1 MKEKHSPLTCGS
13 EMAGFKNFFK
23 LLINKINNVVRL
35 NQFSENRTVNVRV
48 KKTIPLAI
56 RFSPNRS
63 PSPSTV
69 SEVNKY
75 VIDKSMSIMIV
86 CRRLKTNVYRYIVRL
101 IITSNDSNDT
111 PPQQPRGPNRE
122 IV

>member
-1 MKEKHSPLTCGS
+1 M
-13 EMAGFKNFFK
+13 
-23 LLINKINNVVRL
+23 RL
-35 NQFSENRTVNVRV
+35 NRFSENRTVNVRV

-101 IITSNDSNDT
+101 IITIMTVTTRLHSS
-111 PPQQPRGPNRE
+111 RE
-122 IV
+122 DRIER